1 MIRRAAMVL
10 AGVLVALAITAAIVY
25 GDRAD
30 RREQQSCTA
39 RGGTMKQT
47 GTKLLPAGRGI
58 FVPVPEYTCKGATR

>member
-1 MIRRAAMVL
+1 MIRNVAIAL

-30 RREQQSCTA
+30 RREQQACVA

-47 GTKLLPAGRGI
+47 GTKLLPAGRGV
-58 FVPVPEYTCKGATR
+58 FVPVPEYTCNGAT